1 MPNHPL
7 HGKVAVIT
15 GASSGIGL
23 ATARALHERGVH
35 LVLNARNAERLNAA
49 ADEFNALA
57 VAGDICERELPAA
70 LLTEALAAH
79 GRCDM
84 VLNNAGVMEVGS
96 INSVDID
103 RICAMV
109 RINVEAAYR
118 VAYTF
123 VRHFIGQSQGHLIN
137 LSSVAGSKV
146 VPYSGAY
153 AGSKH
158 AIEALSE
165 ALRMETAGSNV
176 AITCIEPGLVETD
189 LFRDWTAP
197 ATTVMNVQRPLQP
210 EDVARCICFAL
221 EQPAHVRIPR
231 LMVLPSDHAI

>member
-1 MPNHPL
+1 MSTSL
-7 HGKVAVIT
+7 LSGKVAVIT

-23 ATARALHERGVH
+23 AAARALHERGVK
-35 LVLNARNAERLNAA
+35 LIVNARDSKRLNAA
-49 ADEFNALA
+49 ADELGAIA
-57 VAGDICERELPAA
+57 IDGDISERELPA
-70 LLTEALAAH
+70 LLLSEALAAH
-79 GRCDM
+79 GRCDI
-84 VLNNAGVMEVGS
+84 VLNNAGVMEVGP
-96 INSVDID
+96 INAIDID

-123 VRHFIGQSQGHLIN
+123 IRHFLSQNRGHLIN

-146 VPYSGAY
+146 LPYSGAY
-153 AGSKH
+153 SGTKH

-176 AITCIEPGLVETD
+176 AVTCIEPGLVDTN
-189 LFRDWTAP
+189 LFRDWPVP
-197 ATTVMNVQRPLQP
+197 ANAVMNVQRPLQP

-221 EQPAHVRIPR
+221 EQPAQVRIPK